1 MAGEPRYVPLA
12 MADRI
17 TGLMAASAINAAL
30 VHQLRSGEGQLVEVP
45 MFETMLNF
53 VLGDHLGGK
62 VFDPPLDG
70 GGYGRLLSPDR
81 KPYRTK
87 DGFVCTMI
95 YNDRQWRNFCAAV
108 GWPDLVST
116 DPRFASHAT
125 RTVHID
131 AVLAMLAEEFLTRTT
146 AEWMALLEAADLPV
160 TPVHTLETIFED
172 PHLVAT
178 GFFERGGAPDR
189 GPHHP
194 HGGAGD
200 ILRHADRRALA
211 LAAARRR
218 QRGDPGRGRLCRG
231 GDRRADG
238 QRRGARRVL
247 RQGYRPT
254 NHRHAAGVAAAET
267 EARHAATFAMD
278 GGPDPAAG
286 QCPGAAGAATRAA
299 PARGAGATG
308 DPARR
313 AARWRRAAAGRRRS
327 RHPGPG
333 AGAGTR
339 DDACHPTARLPPA
352 ATRGCSPCPTGQCS
366 FTRGSVRRVISAAER
381 VERHLGMRRAAP
393 AGASCRASGTSGR
406 ANKPSMNMLLPTMK
420 PIRLPTVE

>member
-1 MAGEPRYVPLA
+1 MPGPLAGIRVLDLTTVLVGPYCTQVLAEMGAAVTKVEAPEGDVVRLIGPGRSPGMGCMFITINRGKRSIALDLKTPAARAVLLRLAQSADVLVTNIRPAAMARLGLDYAAVRAANPRIVYASVLGYAQDGPYGPRPAYDDLMQGAALIAGLNAKVNGGEPRYVPLA

-95 YNDRQWRNFCAAV
+95 YNDRQWRAFCTAV

-131 AVLAMLAEEFLTRTT
+131 AVLAMLAQEFVTRTT

-160 TPVHTLETIFED
+160 TPVHTLETILDD

-178 GFFERGGAPDR
+178 GFFEAED
-189 GPHHP
+189 HP
-194 HGGAGD
+194 TE
-200 ILRHADRRALA
+200 
-211 LAAARRR
+211 
-218 QRGDPGRGRLCRG
+218 GRITRMAVPVTYSATPTGERSPSPRLG
-231 GDRRADG
+231 GDSAAILAEAGYAEAEIAALIDS
-238 QRRGARRVL
+238 GAV
-247 RQGYRPT
+247 
-254 NHRHAAGVAAAET
+254 
-267 EARHAATFAMD
+267 
-278 GGPDPAAG
+278 
-286 QCPGAAGAATRAA
+286 RAA
-299 PARGAGATG
+299 
-308 DPARR
+308 
-313 AARWRRAAAGRRRS
+313 S
-327 RHPGPG
+327 
-333 AGAGTR
+333 
-339 DDACHPTARLPPA
+339 
-352 ATRGCSPCPTGQCS
+352 
-366 FTRGSVRRVISAAER
+366 
-381 VERHLGMRRAAP
+381 
-393 AGASCRASGTSGR
+393 
-406 ANKPSMNMLLPTMK
+406 
-420 PIRLPTVE
+420 